1 MIDGPKGS
9 LRRLRS
15 RLAEDGCPESQV
27 ILAKQL
33 LEERCGKL
41 YNISSVLKFFPVIL
55 LPIFDIYVHI
65 YIHFLYNIYNITL
78 KYKLED
84 LDVDKEENAKLGVYW
99 LTKASEQGNL
109 EATDILRKCL
119 ATGRGITEHNY
130 YDVKSCLDMTQ
141 DEKLARRAAREMFMR

>member
-1 MIDGPKGS
+1 MLTFKIYF
-9 LRRLRS
+9 
-15 RLAEDGCPESQV
+15 
-27 ILAKQL
+27 
-33 LEERCGKL
+33 EE
-41 YNISSVLKFFPVIL
+41 
-55 LPIFDIYVHI
+55 
-65 YIHFLYNIYNITL
+65 
-78 KYKLED
+78 
-84 LDVDKEENAKLGVYW
+84 LDVDKEENAKLSVYW